1 MSGVVEHPEDYFRQ
15 LVPTREPLLEA
26 LEKEALEEG
35 IPIVGPVVGQLLCIL
50 ARAVHAGRILEL
62 GTAIGYSAIFMARAF
77 EYSRGQLVSIE
88 RDPKMADR
96 ARKNI
101 RKAELE
107 RWVDVRVGDAVKEM
121 KQINDP
127 FDLVFLDIDKS
138 QYEPVLSHC
147 RRLLRPGGL
156 LVADNVAF
164 PEADDF
170 NRRLAGAAEWKSV
183 SLFGFFPQHSPERDG
198 LCLAVRL

>member
-1 MSGVVEHPEDYFRQ
+1 MSGVVEHPEDYFRR
-15 LVPTREPLLEA
+15 LVPPRDPLLES

-35 IPIVGPVVGQLLCIL
+35 IPIVGPVVGQLLNIL

-62 GTAIGYSAIFMARAF
+62 GTATGYSAIYMARAF

-96 ARKNI
+96 ARQNI
-101 RKAELE
+101 RMAELE
-107 RWVDVRVGDAVKEM
+107 RWIDVRVGDAVKEM

-127 FDLVFLDIDKS
+127 FDLVFLDIEKS
-138 QYEPVLSHC
+138 QYESVLPHC

-164 PEADDF
+164 ADADDF
-170 NRRLAGAAEWKSV
+170 NRRIAAGAEWKSV
-183 SLFGFFPQHSPERDG
+183 HLFGFFPLHSPERDG